1 MNVGACILLL
11 PPLASHGHIH
21 RSETPEERA
30 SRRSERLSAG
40 TLQGDSLDL
49 FEALR
54 EYRLEQA
61 KEQGVPPYVVASDRT
76 LRDLAMLKP
85 RNSDELKLAHG
96 IGPAKAERYGSGL
109 LEVIRRF

>member
-1 MNVGACILLL
+1 MAIFTEAKRRKNA
-11 PPLASHGHIH
+11 P
-21 RSETPEERA
+21 

-61 KEQGVPPYVVASDRT
+61 KEQGVPPSVVASDRT
-76 LRDLAMLKP
+76 LRDLAMPKP

-96 IGPAKAERYGSGL
+96 IGPAKAERYGSRGL
-109 LEVIRRF
+109 LDVIRRFLRWIKKSR